1 MLDKYFTNIT
11 KAEVSVNFFNFE
23 KINRKEIKKKLDN
36 NSTYFEDISKKDALE
51 IFKKLL
57 GSKATDANNSPVSVL
72 EDYITV
78 SLVFSIIL
86 YKLAF
91 FPKFFLKSQS
101 NISF

>member
-1 MLDKYFTNIT
+1 MLDKYFKNIT

-57 GSKATDANNSPVSVL
+57 GSKATDANNIPVSVL

-78 SLVFSIIL
+78 SLVFSIIF